1 MKSIVHALV
10 TSHLDYC
17 NPVLY
22 GIPKY
27 QTDGLQKVLNIPAL
41 LTFGI
46 SKFDHISCA
55 LFHLHWLPVAYCLQ
69 FKLLLLVYKAV
80 NNQAPE
86 YI

>member
-27 QTDGLQKVLNIPAL
+27 QTDGLQKGYLNLITFHVPYFTYIGFQL
-41 LTFGI
+41 LIVF
-46 SKFDHISCA
+46 SLNSC
-55 LFHLHWLPVAYCLQ
+55 F
-69 FKLLLLVYKAV
+69 
-80 NNQAPE
+80 
-86 YI
+86 